1 MSELHNLYSFAVSSC
16 LLVLDKLCH
25 LFESL
30 AGHSIM
36 PNDVKQLF
44 SIMRPFEEGVLVG
57 GGTRACVCVCV
68 CARVCVW
75 EWVVGL

>member
-1 MSELHNLYSFAVSSC
+1 M
-16 LLVLDKLCH
+16 LDKLCH

-44 SIMRPFEEGVLVG
+44 SIMRPFEEGELVG
-57 GGTRACVCVCV
+57 GGACACVCVCV
-68 CARVCVW
+68 HACVCGSGW
-75 EWVVGL
+75 

>member
-1 MSELHNLYSFAVSSC
+1 MFILVSFYLPMYVR
-16 LLVLDKLCH
+16 LLDKLCH

-44 SIMRPFEEGVLVG
+44 SIMRPFEEGELVCG
-57 GGTRACVCVCV
+57 CM
-68 CARVCVW
+68 CA
-75 EWVVGL
+75 